1 MFPEHNKI
9 PTRYI
14 LSIDYTTA
22 KGDLTI
28 VPIGST
34 HHRRVKTTLRYF
46 LRDINMNGTTYSG
59 NISSFNTIATATN
72 QSVANHFNSHMLT
85 TKIADVLVEELR
97 INILMKILLLKTAG

>member
-1 MFPEHNKI
+1 
-9 PTRYI
+9 
-14 LSIDYTTA
+14 
-22 KGDLTI
+22 
-28 VPIGST
+28 
-34 HHRRVKTTLRYF
+34 
-46 LRDINMNGTTYSG
+46 MNGTTYSG